1 MATPLFSQHQHGAVS
16 ESLVEFKAGR
26 LFRDGETN
34 WVRPDPRAGLCFVK
48 KEDDELLRFC
58 WKERSSNALVEEEL
72 IVFPGDVSLEKVTQ
86 SSGRVYV
93 LKFKSSSQRLFFW
106 LQEADATRDA
116 QLINSVNDVLGGD
129 DDFSMGDDDVRE
141 LLLES
146 HGSHVSDV
154 LSHNEQGALARE
166 SSSLSHDSLPS
177 AQVGGSHNDTT
188 PGMRRAAGLGPSQ
201 LSSLRQMLADIQ
213 VPSNYSSQTSV
224 HLGDVLTPANLRSVL
239 EDARLREALFPTLPD
254 HVPRSQRAL
263 DQVIRGPQF
272 QQALESLS
280 YVLESGQ
287 MGPLVT
293 QLGLAPE
300 AGSSVA
306 AFLKAIQE
314 QLEREKAEDED
325 HAME

>member
-16 ESLVEFKAGR
+16 GSLAEFKAGR

-58 WKERSSNALVEEEL
+58 WRERSTNALVEEEL
-72 IVFPGDVSLEKVTQ
+72 IVFPGDVSLEKVMQ
-86 SSGRVYV
+86 SAGRVYV

-116 QLINSVNDVLGGD
+116 QLINCVNDVLGGD

-166 SSSLSHDSLPS
+166 SSSLSHDSLPL

-213 VPSNYSSQTSV
+213 VPSDYSAQTCV

-287 MGPLVT
+287 MAPLVT